1 MKGTML
7 VDTVVAKQRQQLN
20 QNSQLVRTNQSSSR
34 SNVDGDLEY

>member
-20 QNSQLVRTNQSSSR
+20 QNSQRVRTNQSSR